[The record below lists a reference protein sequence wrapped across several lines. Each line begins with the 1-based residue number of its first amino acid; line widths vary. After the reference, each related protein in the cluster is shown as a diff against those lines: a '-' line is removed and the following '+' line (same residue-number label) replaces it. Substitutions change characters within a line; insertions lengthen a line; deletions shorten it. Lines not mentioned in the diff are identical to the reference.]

1 MNSMKNNKQIQS
13 PFFSVVIPVYNKEPH
28 IARSIESVL
37 NQSFNNFELIIVC
50 DPSTDNSNLEVE
62 RFLDYRIRVF
72 YRNEPGPGGYAA
84 RNLGIKNAK
93 AEWIAFLDA
102 DDEWY
107 LDYLQNSYDLISEFP
122 KSLFIGSGWDTL
134 DPDHSHNIV
143 TSKYFEK
150 YADKENHSISF
161 KDYLSNELYL
171 ERPFYTSTVIIKK
184 SILLKSG
191 LFPEGRAKRG
201 GDVDTWLRCA
211 NIAKKITV
219 GGYIG
224 ACYYRDSINMVSR
237 QSIDSGQAL
246 RDSIKSIVKETQDYE
261 TIILLKRFSNL
272 YTKRAWIHNLHLDV
286 DNANFNLFKT
296 IYFKVDDYPIKTI
309 RLAALSLL
317 PRNTFLKL
325 LEIKAHIKYKISLK
339 HKIFDGD
346 KYNE

>member
-1 MNSMKNNKQIQS
+1 MKNNKQIQS

-50 DPSTDNSNLEVE
+50 DPSTDSRNHEVE
-62 RFLDYRIRVF
+62 KFLDSRIKVF
-72 YRNEPGPGGYAA
+72 HRDKPGPGGYAA
-84 RNLGIKNAK
+84 RNLGIRNAK

-122 KSLFIGSGWDTL
+122 KSLFIGSGWNTL

-143 TSKYFEK
+143 TSKYIEK
-150 YADKENHSISF
+150 YAYKENHSISF

-211 NIAKKITV
+211 NIAKKITI
-219 GGYIG
+219 GSYIG
-224 ACYYRDSINMVSR
+224 ACYYRNSINMVSR
-237 QSIDSGQAL
+237 QSSDSAQAL
-246 RDSIKSIVKETQDYE
+246 RDSVKSIIMEVQDDA

-272 YTKRAWIHNLHLDV
+272 YTKRAWTHNLHLDI
-286 DNANFNLFKT
+286 DNTNFNLFKT
-296 IYFKVDDYPIKTI
+296 IYFKADDYPIKSF

-317 PRNTFLKL
+317 PRKTFLKL
-325 LEIKAHIKYKISLK
+325 LELRTKANYKIPQNHSIL
-339 HKIFDGD
+339 DD
-346 KYNE
+346 KEYNE